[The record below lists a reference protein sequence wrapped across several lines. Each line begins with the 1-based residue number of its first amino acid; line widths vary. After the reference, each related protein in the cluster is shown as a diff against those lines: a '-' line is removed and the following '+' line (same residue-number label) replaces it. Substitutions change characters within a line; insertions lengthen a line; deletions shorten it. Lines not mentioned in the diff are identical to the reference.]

1 MYFLDDSNETNEN
14 DNDVNNNLKLDF
26 VKLLNTSNITYN
38 NPTEADLNIGLSA
51 KLNAGNKSI
60 TLSID
65 WKLFCNYGYE
75 KICSDGIEDFQIV
88 GFSKKIKGIFI
99 DGVGQTSVET
109 SLFYL
114 MEDGSVYDLGL
125 IIIK

>member
-26 VKLLNTSNITYN
+26 VKSLNTSNITYN
-38 NPTEADLNIGLSA
+38 NPTEADLNIGLSV
-51 KLNAGNKSI
+51 KLNADNKSI

-88 GFSKKIKGIFI
+88 GFSKKIKKIFI
-99 DGVGQTSVET
+99 GGVVQISVGT

-114 MEDGSVYDLGL
+114 MEDGSFYDLGS
-125 IIIK
+125 IIMK